1 MFVQDQ
7 AGDQPDTLSPGAAN
21 ADPVQTPLPP
31 DAEASP
37 QSALPAD
44 GNAPAI
50 DQLTDNKSAL
60 AGEAGKVLDDAM
72 VREKAFALLNWLKV
86 NLLTIDVLVQA
97 GILVGALVPAA
108 IFGPRLKAL
117 ILEHLVPLVPT
128 TILKRAARA
137 LAEIATP
144 IALFLTL
151 QVASAIL
158 GASGISTALIGAAIS
173 LLTAWIVIR
182 LVTLVIRSPFWS
194 KVAFYVAWPIA
205 ALDAFGFLGRFTQE
219 LERISFPIGEN
230 DTGEAIRFSA
240 LDGMRILI
248 VFAVLFW
255 IANLVKGFLADR
267 IRSVDELT
275 PSIKA
280 LLIKIIDILTPV
292 IALLMAL
299 QLVGFNLATLTIFG
313 GAIGL
318 GVGLG
323 LQKTIANF
331 IAGFTLVADKSIKP
345 NDVIE
350 VDDTFGWVTAMG
362 ARYVTVRTR
371 DGTEHLVPNDRFI
384 EDGVINWSHADRV
397 VRLHAPFGVSYST
410 KDMRGIAKMA
420 EELAVTVP
428 RVLETPKPRCNL
440 MEFGD
445 SSVNFDLRFWI
456 NDPAN
461 GKSNVRSDVL
471 LALWDK
477 LAEMGVEIPFPQRD
491 LHIKSAPDGM
501 LEAVVTREGAANGS
515 SHGQPSEA

>member
-1 MFVQDQ
+1 MFAPDQTTDQSDTPPETGSPNPAAPEAPSDAAAPIIDQ
-7 AGDQPDTLSPGAAN
+7 AA
-21 ADPVQTPLPP
+21 
-31 DAEASP
+31 
-37 QSALPAD
+37 
-44 GNAPAI
+44 
-50 DQLTDNKSAL
+50 DNKSVL
-60 AGEAGKVLDDAM
+60 AGEAGKVLDEAM
-72 VREKAFALLNWLKV
+72 VREKAFALLNWLKE

-117 ILEHLVPLVPT
+117 ILDHLVPLVPT
-128 TILKRAARA
+128 TLLKRAARA

-151 QVASAIL
+151 QIASAIL

-173 LLTAWIVIR
+173 LLSAWIVIR

-205 ALDAFGFLGRFTQE
+205 ALDAFGYLGKFAQE

-230 DTGEAIRFSA
+230 DSGEAIRFSA

-255 IANLVKGFLADR
+255 IANLLKGFLADR
-267 IRSVDELT
+267 IRAVDELT

-345 NDVIE
+345 SDVIE
-350 VDDTFGWVTAMG
+350 VGDTFGWVTAMG

-420 EELAVTVP
+420 EELVVTIP
-428 RVLETPKPRCNL
+428 RVLKTPAPRCNL

-461 GKSNVRSDVL
+461 GQANVRSDVL
-471 LALWDK
+471 MAIWDK
-477 LAEMGVEIPFPQRD
+477 LADMGVEIPFPQRD
-491 LHIKSAPDGM
+491 LHIKSAPGGV
-501 LEAVVTREGAANGS
+501 LEAVVTSQKTANGTD
-515 SHGQPSEA
+515 HGGAVET